1 MTEQNIVEIEDLY
14 ISFHTQSGEVKA
26 IDGVNLTLK
35 KGETFGLVGETGCGK
50 SVTANSIMR
59 LIPQPPGKIEKG
71 RIYFMP
77 PRPTEEKYAEVRQ
90 RIEEMKK
97 KISAGGDDKNVQ
109 ADNQDALKRLEK
121 ELADLDELK
130 AVEEQLEMVMKEP
143 DSEQKAAKV
152 AELRDKRGAVLAN
165 YNLLLRSKDYMQRIR
180 GKYISMIFQ
189 EPMAALNPVFTAG
202 FQIGEVL
209 LLHERKEIAEAALRR
224 VNEETELLRNKHH
237 IKMEKNS
244 KGENECSECHAIIP
258 EEADVCPGCGNYV
271 NRHPLKYVTLLRHQY
286 DRRMLKMI
294 VASPNKWLS
303 KRVAKREMN
312 REAMDRAQRML
323 RLVRIPDP
331 QSVVRSYPHELSG
344 GMQQR
349 VMIAIALACKP
360 QLLIADEPTT
370 ALDVTIQAQILKLMH
385 ELQHETGTA
394 ILMITHNLGVVAEI
408 CDNVGV
414 MYAGTMA
421 EVGST
426 FSVFK
431 EPLHP
436 YTQGLINSIPKVT
449 KDMPRLMTIEGNV
462 PNLIKPPTGC
472 RFHTRCPYVMDRCKA
487 IKPELQEVEP
497 GHRVACHLYGEV
509 KL

>member
-1 MTEQNIVEIEDLY
+1 MSEQNIVEIEDLY
-14 ISFHTQSGEVKA
+14 ISFHTQSGVVKA

-50 SVTANSIMR
+50 SVTANSVMR

-71 RIYFMP
+71 RIYFLP
-77 PRPTEEKYAEVRQ
+77 PKPTEEKFAELND
-90 RIEEMKK
+90 
-97 KISAGGDDKNVQ
+97 KINNVSAKVSVGNSDKSLQ
-109 ADNQDALKRLEK
+109 SDNE
-121 ELADLDELK
+121 DELK
-130 AVEEQLEMVMKEP
+130 KLQKELS
-143 DSEQKAAKV
+143 DLNELKGIEDQMALVSKEAASEARTAKL
-152 AELRDKRGAVLAN
+152 AELREKRAKILTG
-165 YNLLLRSKDYMQRIR
+165 YDLLLRSKDYMQRIR

-209 LLHERKEIAEAALRR
+209 LLHERKELAESALRR
-224 VNEETELLRNKHH
+224 VNEETEMLKNKHH
-237 IKMEKNS
+237 VKRVINS
-244 KGENECSECHAIIP
+244 KGEFECAECHSMMT
-258 EEADVCPGCGNYV
+258 EENEVCPGCGNYV
-271 NRHPLKYVTLLRHQY
+271 NRQPLKLITLLRHQY
-286 DRRMLKMI
+286 DRRMLQRI
-294 VASPNKWLS
+294 TQSPNTWLS
-303 KRVAKREMN
+303 KHTAKKEMN
-312 REAMDRAQRML
+312 KEAMDRAQRML

-370 ALDVTIQAQILKLMH
+370 ALDVTIQAQILKLMR
-385 ELQHETGTA
+385 ELQKETGTA

-449 KDMPRLMTIEGNV
+449 KDIPRLMTIEGNV
-462 PNLIKPPTGC
+462 PNLIKPPLGC
-472 RFHTRCPYVMDRCKA
+472 RFHTRCPYVMDICKTL
-487 IKPELQEVEP
+487 KPELLEIEA
-497 GHRVACHLYGEV
+497 GHLVACHLYGEV
-509 KL
+509 KQ